1 MEPEALDGV
10 GVLGYRGERRAT
22 PGFWEVEFFALVQGS
37 LVPPEH
43 MEAAGIEGGKA
54 EEEDLQ
60 TLGVQAWELHKEAL
74 TPQGLDCAIQRVAR
88 EDLLEETK
96 GFSSA

>member
-1 MEPEALDGV
+1 MGLEFWGIGGSE
-10 GVLGYRGERRAT
+10 EQHQ
-22 PGFWEVEFFALVQGS
+22 GFGRWSFLLWCKAPLS
-37 LVPPEH
+37 PPEH